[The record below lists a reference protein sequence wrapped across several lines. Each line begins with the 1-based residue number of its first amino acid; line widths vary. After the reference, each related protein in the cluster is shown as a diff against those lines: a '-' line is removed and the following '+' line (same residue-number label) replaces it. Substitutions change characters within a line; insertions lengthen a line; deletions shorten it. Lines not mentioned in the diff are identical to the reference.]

1 MNSITHIFLG
11 DQGNNNLYFPFHAS
25 RIYSICLKKLG
36 ILKKMKIGMFFELL
50 TILKMVQLCAE
61 CISFVKGGIMQK
73 EPLALRQTIKRGIIL
88 YCMLA
93 LVAVPSGICSHQHR
107 IPDFEIHALTQ
118 VLTEYD
124 IPTIQDVT
132 EHHAQMGL
140 NPPAVDPVSAVLDGQ
155 NQDIEQEIEEL
166 IELPPF
172 HEHIMQA
179 AQNYKI
185 DPALIRAIIQAESS
199 YNPQAV
205 SKRGAQGLMQLMPG
219 TAKSLGI
226 EDSFNPALNID
237 GGVRYFRQLLDRF
250 GGDEVLAL
258 AAYNAGSRYVR
269 KYKGVP
275 PFRATKIYIKKVFK
289 YRDQFGKEIAS
300 LNKLESA
307 S

>member
-1 MNSITHIFLG
+1 
-11 DQGNNNLYFPFHAS
+11 
-25 RIYSICLKKLG
+25 
-36 ILKKMKIGMFFELL
+36 
-50 TILKMVQLCAE
+50 
-61 CISFVKGGIMQK
+61 MQK
-73 EPLALRQTIKRGIIL
+73 ESSALRQTIKRGIIL

-93 LVAVPSGICSHQHR
+93 LVAVPSGLCSHQHR

-124 IPTIQDVT
+124 TPIIQDVT
-132 EHHAQMGL
+132 EHSAQMGL
-140 NPPAVDPVSAVLDGQ
+140 NPPAVDTVSAAVDGQ
-155 NQDIEQEIEEL
+155 GQEIAEL
-166 IELPPF
+166 VVVELPPF

-199 YNPQAV
+199 YNPRAV

-250 GGDEVLAL
+250 GGDEALAL

>member
-1 MNSITHIFLG
+1 
-11 DQGNNNLYFPFHAS
+11 
-25 RIYSICLKKLG
+25 
-36 ILKKMKIGMFFELL
+36 MFFDTL
-50 TILKMVQLCAE
+50 TIRKMVQLYARCLNNA
-61 CISFVKGGIMQK
+61 KGGIMQK
-73 EPLALRQTIKRGIIL
+73 EPSALRQTIKRGIIL

-107 IPDFEIHALTQ
+107 TPDFEILALSQ
-118 VLTEYD
+118 GLTEYD
-124 IPTIQDVT
+124 ISTIQDVT
-132 EHHAQMGL
+132 EHQSQMGL
-140 NPPAVDPVSAVLDGQ
+140 NPSAVDTVSTALDGQ
-155 NQDIEQEIEEL
+155 GQEIEESVD
-166 IELPPF
+166 LPPF

-199 YNPQAV
+199 YNPRAV

-250 GGDEVLAL
+250 GGDEALAL

-275 PFRATKIYIKKVFK
+275 PFKATKIYIKKVFK
-289 YRDQFGKEIAS
+289 YWDQFGKEFAS
-300 LNKLESA
+300 LNELESA